1 MASSTLAMPLTE
13 APGGGGGAPS
23 VDRERKSRRALL
35 PRSDFSSRSTDA
47 ASSKLAFRERVGV
60 FTCGAGGAIGG
71 RQRGARRQG
80 GGGLQRG
87 PRRPGG
93 GAPTF
98 GWSGRLPNV

>member
-13 APGGGGGAPS
+13 APGGGGGPPS

-60 FTCGAGGAIGG
+60 FTCGAGGG
-71 RQRGARRQG
+71 RQR